1 MLVQQHP
8 VAAGE
13 QDDGGGTAQD
23 GVQVFDDGD
32 GTGQQ
37 FPVLLHDMGQGALLE
52 ACPFFGQFR
61 PQKRKAAFPRLQ
73 DKRTHPSQE
82 CLLCLDDI
90 LPVRRI
96 TIIDS
101 FPHKDLAQG

>member
-1 MLVQQHP
+1 M
-8 VAAGE
+8 
-13 QDDGGGTAQD
+13 
-23 GVQVFDDGD
+23 VFDDGD

-61 PQKRKAAFPRLQ
+61 PQERKTAFPRLQ
-73 DKRTHPSQE
+73 DKRTHPAFRRSLIPCQE